1 MEQAIAAWL
10 DAGVLWGESSFGDK
24 DEVKS
29 LILQPRNRRWDASKR
44 LWGSTSKWDARRLIQ
59 SNCWWPSGVDRSW
72 RTSLLLELEKRIAA
86 AEQEMQTSAAAVSEK
101 KRAATMPTTGPS
113 WEDRQKLQQDRER
126 GIRECTDEEKR
137 TCADLGLNESTVAAS
152 LKRET
157 VGSYHMGPRAGLSAS
172 ERVLRLV
179 RLEKNA
185 ARVHGQDE
193 EESVKK
199 LVSVLTS
206 ADWDETAEAK
216 AVKAKKQKME
226 TKKTAPVAASKEKVA
241 VEVKKEV
248 PQVVRQAV
256 QQSGPIRLSRGECQ
270 HCRKPVSI
278 QFLACGCFNKPWSEK
293 WVVCRVCE
301 KIVNPVLRE
310 CPHVKKD

>member
-1 MEQAIAAWL
+1 MEQAIAKWF
-10 DAGVLWGESSFGDK
+10 DAEVLWGDSGFADK

-29 LILQPRNRRWDASKR
+29 LILQPRNRRWDPVRKV
-44 LWGSTSKWDARRLIQ
+44 WGTSSKWDARRLIQ
-59 SNCWWPSGVDRSW
+59 SNCWWPCGVDRSW

-86 AEQEMQTSAAAVSEK
+86 AEQEMQASAAAVSEK
-101 KRAATMPTTGPS
+101 KRAASMPTHDGPS

-126 GIRECTDEEKR
+126 GIRECTAEEKR
-137 TCADLGLNESTVAAS
+137 ACAGLGLNESTVAAS

-157 VGSYHMGPRAGLSAS
+157 VGAFCLGPRAGLSAS

-193 EESVKK
+193 DERVKK
-199 LVSVLTS
+199 LVSVLVS

-216 AVKAKKQKME
+216 VVKKQKTE
-226 TKKTAPVAASKEKVA
+226 QKPVTARKEAVA

-248 PQVVRQAV
+248 RQVVRQAV
-256 QQSGPIRLSRGECQ
+256 QQSGPIRLSKGECQ
-270 HCRKPVSI
+270 HCRKPVSV
-278 QFLACGCFNKPWSEK
+278 QFLACQCFGKPWSETWK
-293 WVVCRVCE
+293 LCRPCG
-301 KIVNPVLRE
+301 KIVNPLLRGCE
-310 CPHVKKD
+310 HVKKD